1 MRSMVSL
8 TESDRMVC
16 FHYGS
21 SIFFPDLAQEFEWN
35 GRQELTRRS
44 PLASYRK
51 DFDTRS
57 GDGIPSLE
65 DMELGKLV
73 GAVLPMSDKAQTQMR
88 ESIEVIDYLLNQERV
103 VWM

>member
-1 MRSMVSL
+1 MLPLQCLLLRQAA
-8 TESDRMVC
+8 T
-16 FHYGS
+16 
-21 SIFFPDLAQEFEWN
+21 QENRWK
-35 GRQELTRRS
+35 GRQEFIRRF
-44 PLASYRK
+44 PLASFRE
-51 DFDTRS
+51 DVDTRS

-65 DMELGKLV
+65 DMESGKLV

>member
-1 MRSMVSL
+1 
-8 TESDRMVC
+8 MVC
-16 FHYGS
+16 FLHGALLPTQGQE
-21 SIFFPDLAQEFEWN
+21 IQWKDRQEF
-35 GRQELTRRS
+35 TRRF
-44 PLASYRK
+44 PLASFRQ
-51 DFDTRS
+51 DVDTRS

-65 DMELGKLV
+65 DMESGKLV